1 MTTAPEPARAP
12 IFRVAPPTGSGW
24 VHATVARRTYRR
36 RLGWAEYDL
45 ALLADNRIRILRQ
58 GWRFI
63 GTRPSP
69 PLCQVIADGWIPRPG
84 RLPAEAASS
93 SPGG

>member
-1 MTTAPEPARAP
+1 MTTAPEPERAP
-12 IFRVAPPTGSGW
+12 IFRVAPPTGPGW
-24 VHATVARRTYRR
+24 VHATVTRRTYRR

-45 ALLADNRIRILRQ
+45 ALLAEDRIHILRH

-69 PLCQVIADGWIPRPG
+69 PLCEVIADGWIPRPRG
-84 RLPAEAASS
+84 PLAEDASS
-93 SPGG
+93 SPAG